1 MVVWQGRAGDRSPYA
16 DFWQGRLRAAAGAGP
31 PLRKTRQS
39 VSIGSL
45 FLMQGERFGGGSGVV
60 QDMAGEDA
68 EVEGADGGDA

>member
-1 MVVWQGRAGDRSPYA
+1 MPIFGKVDCGRRRAR
-16 DFWQGRLRAAAGAGP
+16 GRVPQARDP